1 MLTLG
6 FCSYF
11 AAHHLLI
18 AEERH
23 RRLLSDAAMHAATA
37 GAGTDRRIT
46 ASGARAV
53 VRVRLAAAL
62 IRAGQRLGGD
72 ARPVPA

>member
-1 MLTLG
+1 MQTQA
-6 FCSYF
+6 FCSPV
-11 AAHHLLI
+11 AAHLLV

-23 RRLLSDAAMHAATA
+23 RRLLSEAAMHAATTVA
-37 GAGTDRRIT
+37 GADRRIT
-46 ASGARAV
+46 ASDARAA

>member
-1 MLTLG
+1 MQTQA
-6 FCSYF
+6 FCSHV
-11 AAHHLLI
+11 AAHLLI

-23 RRLLSDAAMHAATA
+23 RRWLSEAAMHAARKEA
-37 GAGTDRRIT
+37 GAARRIV
-46 ASGARAV
+46 AADARAA